1 MKPIR
6 VFTVVPSL
14 PVPIEGLRQIA
25 YNLRWAW
32 SHEAIELFR
41 RLDSDLWEACGHNP
55 VAMLGSIDQSKLD
68 AASVDDAFLAH
79 LDRVQRNLESYIDS
93 ESSWFRK
100 TCDGHKDCPLGRTSR
115 PSSA

>member
-14 PVPIEGLRQIA
+14 PVPIEGLRLIA

-41 RLDSDLWEACGHNP
+41 RLDSDLWEAFGHNP
-55 VAMLGSIDQSKLD
+55 EATCAVPRRPGDPPPAPGYRIRARIAPGRPK
-68 AASVDDAFLAH
+68 
-79 LDRVQRNLESYIDS
+79 R
-93 ESSWFRK
+93 SSGCTVK
-100 TCDGHKDCPLGRTSR
+100 S
-115 PSSA
+115 PSAPVTRSTRW